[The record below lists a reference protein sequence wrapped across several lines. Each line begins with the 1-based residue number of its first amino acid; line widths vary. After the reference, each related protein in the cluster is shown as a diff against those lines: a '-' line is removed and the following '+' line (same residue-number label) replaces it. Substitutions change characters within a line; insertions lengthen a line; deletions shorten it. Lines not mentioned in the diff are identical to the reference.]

1 MTNLVQRLRAKAD
14 RFFSVRERVG
24 YKQKVFLLTR
34 TWQGPRVGVG
44 SPVDAVVRIKPAPG
58 IRDLSHRRQ
67 VTTHGQ
73 TIEGDI
79 VLTGIAFNNYNEELL
94 GNTTNTP
101 LTEKFYLI
109 DGKTYSVANV
119 SQKFVSWEVVLKK
132 ANKSLWRDSIIPND

>member
-1 MTNLVQRLRAKAD
+1 MTNLVERLRDKAD
-14 RFFSVRERVG
+14 RFFAVRERVG
-24 YKQKVFLLTR
+24 YKQKVYLLTR
-34 TWQGPRVGVG
+34 TWPGPRVGTG
-44 SPVDAVVRIKPAPG
+44 QPTNAVTRIKPAPG

-67 VTTHGQ
+67 ISTHGE
-73 TIEGDI
+73 TIAGDI
-79 VLTGIAFNNYNEELL
+79 VLTGIAFNLYSEELL

-132 ANKSLWRDSIIPND
+132 TNKDLWNPSELPTD